1 MGRIKMNRPIILDN
15 VVVRSGGNDKTFEYD
30 YSKDMNVVKK
40 GDFSIPFIDFGSNAV
55 ELETKTKVR
64 SESDDEA
71 FNNILEL
78 TTKTE
83 VKRER
88 DDEGLS
94 LLELES
100 KTFVERERD
109 DEDGI
114 GYN

>member
-1 MGRIKMNRPIILDN
+1 MNRPIILDN

-40 GDFSIPFIDFGSNAV
+40 GDFSTPFIDFGSNAV

-71 FNNILEL
+71 FNNISEL

-83 VKRER
+83 VSRER